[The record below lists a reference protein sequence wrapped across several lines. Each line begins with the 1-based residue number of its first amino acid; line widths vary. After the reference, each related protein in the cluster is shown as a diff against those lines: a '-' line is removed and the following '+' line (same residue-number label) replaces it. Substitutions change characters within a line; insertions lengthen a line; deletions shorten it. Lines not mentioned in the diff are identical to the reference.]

1 MTERQSERTHT
12 TTYEVITRGAIL
24 HLEDALEIGKVR
36 LRLYRYKKGQ
46 GAQAVAFHY
55 LDVADARVLFSDLA
69 QGNLPE
75 EFVDF
80 EGSPTARD
88 GKPCGMSLSQDPQSD
103 RGSILHGKPLS
114 RVLKVQDTAGKTRSP
129 IVFEA
134 SNGPGQVIGQAAVKP
149 AGDSDARVAIL
160 ISRAEARKMAYAV
173 LEYLQAYAVVQ
184 MLRPTPARP
193 PAFASREALP
203 RDGDGDGREDG
214 RRAEVRPALP
224 EPQSVPPAPPGRPAQ
239 PESPAASTATPPP
252 AATATDFWAAVYG
265 RDLSQEAGRLLDRAG
280 NDYCR
285 ALVLLAQHPA

>member
-1 MTERQSERTHT
+1 
-12 TTYEVITRGAIL
+12 VITRGAIL
-24 HLEDALEIGKVR
+24 HLEDALEIDKVH

-80 EGSPTARD
+80 KGSPTARD
-88 GKPCGMSLSQDPQSD
+88 
-103 RGSILHGKPLS
+103 GKPLS

-134 SNGPGQVIGQAAVKP
+134 SNGPGQVIGQGAVKP
-149 AGDSDARVAIL
+149 AGEPDAKVAIL
-160 ISRAEARKMAYAV
+160 INRIETRKMAFAM
-173 LEYLQAYAVVQ
+173 LEYLQACAVVQ
-184 MLRPTPARP
+184 MLHPAEAP
-193 PAFASREALP
+193 PRG
-203 RDGDGDGREDG
+203 GDGDAGGQGGGER
-214 RRAEVRPALP
+214 VRLALP
-224 EPQSVPPAPPGRPAQ
+224 EPLPVPPVPPAPPGRPAQ
-239 PESPAASTATPPP
+239 PESPAASTATPLP

-265 RDLSQEAGRLLDRAG
+265 RDLSQEDGRLLLDRAG
-280 NDYCR
+280 NDYGR

>member
-24 HLEDALEIGKVR
+24 HLEDALEIDKVR
-36 LRLYRYKKGQ
+36 LRLYRCKKGQ

-55 LDVADARVLFSDLA
+55 LGVANARVLFSDLA

-80 EGSPTARD
+80 KGSPTARD
-88 GKPCGMSLSQDPQSD
+88 GKPCGVSLSQDPQSD
-103 RGSILHGKPLS
+103 RASIPHGKPLS

-134 SNGPGQVIGQAAVKP
+134 SNGLGQVIGQGAVKP
-149 AGDSDARVAIL
+149 AGEPDAKVAIL
-160 ISRAEARKMAYAV
+160 ISRVETHKMAYAV

-184 MLRPTPARP
+184 MLHPAEAP
-193 PAFASREALP
+193 PRG
-203 RDGDGDGREDG
+203 GDGDAGGQGGGER
-214 RRAEVRPALP
+214 VRLALP
-224 EPQSVPPAPPGRPAQ
+224 EPLPVPPAPPGRPAQ
-239 PESPAASTATPPP
+239 PESPVASTATPPP
-252 AATATDFWAAVYG
+252 AATATDFWTAVYG
-265 RDLSQEAGRLLDRAG
+265 RDLSQEDGRLLLDRAG
-280 NDYCR
+280 NDYGR